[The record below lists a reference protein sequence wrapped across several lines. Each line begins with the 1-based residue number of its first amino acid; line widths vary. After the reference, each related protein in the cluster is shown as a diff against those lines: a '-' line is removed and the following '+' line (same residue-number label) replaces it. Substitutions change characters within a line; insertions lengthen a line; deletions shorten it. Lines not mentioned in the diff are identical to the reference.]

1 MEDYLMKEYQFRGHS
16 RCKRIASLLLA
27 VAMSASVV
35 TAAGA
40 ITQADIDATAAKIQ
54 DMQSQQ
60 ASLQSQQADVQSQ
73 LNDLAQQENSAVDQL
88 LLYQQQAE
96 LLESQID
103 NTKEIIDDYEV
114 QIADTEV
121 KLEEAQEKE
130 AQYYDLFCERVRSM
144 EENSSMSYWSILF
157 NAEDFSDL
165 LDRLSFISEVMDY
178 DNWVM
183 DQLAEARQEVAD
195 TKTQLEDEKAGK
207 EEALVDLEDQEA
219 QVQEAYDQM
228 SVQLEEIRA
237 NESVYA
243 DKMAQLTSLTEALED
258 DIVQSQATYENQVA
272 ALQKQIEE
280 AAAKKKAEEEAKKK
294 AEEEA
299 KQKAEEEAKRKAEEE
314 AAAAEANKNNSST
327 STSGSTG
334 STSSNESSTGSAS
347 SSGSTSSSE
356 SSSSGSTSASGS
368 NSSSESSS
376 SSSSSE
382 STSTSSG
389 NSALGAEIASYGCQF
404 IGNPY
409 VYGGTSLTNGTDCSG
424 FVMRVYEHFGYSVPR
439 TTSGLRSVGRP
450 VSYSDAQPGDIIVF
464 YSSASPSGG
473 HCGIYIG
480 GGMMVNAASTKT
492 GIVISSVNP
501 NRAGFVVRRVV

>member
-54 DMQSQQ
+54 EMQSQQ

-73 LNDLAQQENSAVDQL
+73 LDALTQQENSAVDQL

-103 NTKEIIDDYEV
+103 NTKEIIDDYET
-114 QIADTEV
+114 QIADTQV

-157 NAEDFSDL
+157 NAESFSDL

-183 DQLAEARQEVAD
+183 EQLEEARQEVAD
-195 TKTQLEDEKAGK
+195 TKTQLEEEKAGK
-207 EEALVDLEDQEA
+207 EEALVDLENQEA

-243 DKMAQLTSLTEALED
+243 DKMAQLTSLTESLED
-258 DIVQSQATYENQVA
+258 DIVQSQATYESQIA

-280 AAAKKKAEEEAKKK
+280 AEAKKKAEEEAKRK

-314 AAAAEANKNNSST
+314 AAAAAAAEANKNNSS
-327 STSGSTG
+327 SSSSE
-334 STSSNESSTGSAS
+334 STSSSDSAS
-347 SSGSTSSSE
+347 SSESSSSTSSSE
-356 SSSSGSTSASGS
+356 SSSSGSTSSS
-368 NSSSESSS
+368 ESSSSSS

-439 TTSGLRSVGRP
+439 TTSGLRSVGRS

-480 GGMMVNAASTKT
+480 NGMMVNAASTKT